1 MNIKQEILDK
11 WVKISEKIDQI
22 NEKVGTFV
30 YWLTLF
36 MVIISAYNALTRYL
50 GKYIGIDLASNA
62 LIELQ
67 WYLFSVVFLLGAA
80 YGLKHNAHVRV
91 DVIYNLWPDR
101 IKTMINIYGTLFFL
115 LPFTILIIY
124 VSIPTVMNSWK
135 VLEISPDPGGLPRFP
150 LKTLIPIAFL
160 LLFLQ
165 GISFLVKN
173 IAHLKK
179 GYQIQEEEP
188 ITEKTV

>member
-1 MNIKQEILDK
+1 MNIKQETLDR
-11 WVKISEKIDQI
+11 WIKISEKIDHI

-36 MVIISAYNALTRYL
+36 MVIISAYNAITRYL
-50 GKYIGIDLASNA
+50 GRFIGVDLASNA

-67 WYLFSVVFLLGAA
+67 WYSFSVVFLLGAA

-91 DVIYNLWPDR
+91 DIVYNFWPDK
-101 IKTMINIYGTLFFL
+101 IKTYINIFGTIFFL
-115 LPFTILIIY
+115 FPFTILMMF
-124 VSIPTVMNSWK
+124 VSIPAVVNSWK
-135 VLEISPDPGGLPRFP
+135 VLEMSPDPGGLPRFP
-150 LKTLIPIAFL
+150 LKTLIPIAFF

-173 IAHLKK
+173 LAHLKK
-179 GYQIQEEEP
+179 GYQVEEEIP

>member
-1 MNIKQEILDK
+1 MGKKNMNYYK
-11 WVKISEKIDQI
+11 WLKISEKIDQW

-36 MVIISAYNALTRYL
+36 MVIISSYNAITRYL
-50 GKYIGIDLASNA
+50 GKFIGLDLTSNA

-67 WYLFSVVFLLGAA
+67 WYSFSVIFLLGAA
-80 YGLKHNAHVRV
+80 YGLKHNAHVKV
-91 DVIYNLWPDR
+91 DIIYNLLSDKIR
-101 IKTMINIYGTLFFL
+101 TYINIFGTIFFL
-115 LPFTILIIY
+115 LPFCILMIY
-124 VSIPTVMNSWK
+124 VSIPAVYNSWK
-135 VLEISPDPGGLPRFP
+135 VLEMSPDPGGLPRYP

-160 LLFLQ
+160 LLFFQ

-173 IAHLKK
+173 LVHLKK
-179 GYQIQEEEP
+179 GYQFQEEKQ

>member
-1 MNIKQEILDK
+1 MNYYK
-11 WVKISEKIDQI
+11 WLKISEKIDQW

-36 MVIISAYNALTRYL
+36 MVIISSYNAITRYL
-50 GKYIGIDLASNA
+50 GKFIGLDLTSNA

-67 WYLFSVVFLLGAA
+67 WYSFSVIFLLGAA
-80 YGLKHNAHVRV
+80 YGLKHNAHVKV
-91 DVIYNLWPDR
+91 DIIYNLLSDKIR
-101 IKTMINIYGTLFFL
+101 TYINIFGTIFFL
-115 LPFTILIIY
+115 LPFCILMIY
-124 VSIPTVMNSWK
+124 VSIPAVYNSWK
-135 VLEISPDPGGLPRFP
+135 VLEMSPDPGGLPRYP

-160 LLFLQ
+160 LLFFQ

-173 IAHLKK
+173 LVHLKK
-179 GYQIQEEEP
+179 GYQFQEEKQ

>member
-1 MNIKQEILDK
+1 MNIKNETLEK
-11 WVKISEKIDQI
+11 WIKISEKIDRI

-30 YWLTLF
+30 YWLALF
-36 MVIISAYNALTRYL
+36 MVIISAYNAITRYL

-67 WYLFSVVFLLGAA
+67 WYLFSVIFLLGAA

-115 LPFTILIIY
+115 LPFTILMIF